1 MWFKDKNNS
10 IKTSV
15 LDVLSII
22 VANLKVL
29 LTYRLR
35 VLLSSGDFL

>member
-22 VANLKVL
+22 VAKLKVL
-29 LTYRLR
+29 LTDRLIQL
-35 VLLSSGDFL
+35 VNSGDFL

>member
-15 LDVLSII
+15 LDILSII
-22 VANLKVL
+22 VEKLKVL
-29 LTYRLR
+29 LTDRLIQL
-35 VLLSSGDFL
+35 VNLGDFL

>member
-22 VANLKVL
+22 VAKLKVL

>member
-15 LDVLSII
+15 LDILSII
-22 VANLKVL
+22 VEKLKVL
-29 LTYRLR
+29 LTDRLIQL
-35 VLLSSGDFL
+35 VNSGDFL